1 MNSTLIFAIVTITL
15 ALVFYTIGVFGER
28 RAKSLN
34 KNHVIIFWL
43 GLICDTT
50 GTLTMGHIAK
60 AGMGTMSVSGQ
71 MLHGVTGVLAIVLM
85 LFHAIWAT
93 WVLYKN
99 DEKKKVAFHKFSIVV
114 WVIWLIPYFIGMMLG
129 MGA

>member
-1 MNSTLIFAIVTITL
+1 MNGTLIFAIVTITL

-34 KNHVIIFWL
+34 KNHVIIFWI

-50 GTLTMGHIAK
+50 GTLTMSHIAK
-60 AGMGTMSVSGQ
+60 AGMGTMSASGQ
-71 MLHGVTGVLAIVLM
+71 MLHGITGALAIVLM
-85 LFHAIWAT
+85 LFHASWAT

-99 DEKKKVAFHKFSIVV
+99 DEKKKAAFHKFSIIV
-114 WVIWLIPYFIGMMLG
+114 WIIWLIPYFIGMMLG